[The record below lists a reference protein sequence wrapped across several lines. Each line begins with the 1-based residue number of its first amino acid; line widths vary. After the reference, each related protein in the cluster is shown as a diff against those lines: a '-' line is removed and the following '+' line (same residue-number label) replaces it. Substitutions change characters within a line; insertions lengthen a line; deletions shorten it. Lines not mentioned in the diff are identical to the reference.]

1 MEHLFE
7 LTISHAEAVFS
18 PELASLARH
27 PHVLIPDTKALEKR
41 QKEMKTLSSDIEQVC
56 S

>member
-27 PHVLIPDTKALEKR
+27 PHVLIPGIALGKR